1 VVVKLYLV
9 QHGEARSEN
18 EDPQRALSPNG
29 ENEVRKVAQAAK
41 HMALTPSKI
50 FHSRKLRAG
59 QTAEILAEA
68 LGKPVEAVNGLAP
81 MDNVQP
87 WVNRIARGE
96 EELMLV
102 GHLPFM
108 EKITSF
114 LITGDEES
122 RPVLFRFGAIV
133 CLEQKED
140 QRWGIRWILTPEMVS
155 NTF

>member
-1 VVVKLYLV
+1 VKLYFV
-9 QHGEARSEN
+9 QHGEAKSEN
-18 EDPQRALSPNG
+18 ENPSRALSPKG
-29 ENEVRKVAQAAK
+29 ENEIRKVAQAAK
-41 HMALTPSKI
+41 HMALNPSKI
-50 FHSRKLRAG
+50 FHSGKLRAG

-68 LGKPVEAVNGLAP
+68 LGKPVEAVKGLAP
-81 MDNVQP
+81 LDDVQP

-114 LITGDEES
+114 LIFGDEDS

-155 NTF
+155 NAF